1 MDFLLACWCL
11 DTSRFWVN
19 YFFFCDPL
27 DLQASNDSDLDNVTV
42 KVRVVQHSEEE
53 EVEPEEATIPQKPS
67 GGTAN
72 QSTHEDEVS
81 SDETQ
86 M

>member
-1 MDFLLACWCL
+1 ME
-11 DTSRFWVN
+11 
-19 YFFFCDPL
+19 YFE
-27 DLQASNDSDLDNVTV
+27 
-42 KVRVVQHSEEE
+42 EEE